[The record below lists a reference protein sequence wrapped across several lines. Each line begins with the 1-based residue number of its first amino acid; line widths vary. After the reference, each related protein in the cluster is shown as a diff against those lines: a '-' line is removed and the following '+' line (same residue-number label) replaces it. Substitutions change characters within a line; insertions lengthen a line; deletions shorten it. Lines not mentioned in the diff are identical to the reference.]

1 MDIFVNKMHSP
12 TDQKEGKPK
21 PRRREKRRERRK
33 AGRDRRKSVNE
44 GLVVSLSNRNDRRT
58 YRERRHQHM
67 ADIEFQV
74 PAESE
79 EKTKEKSFSVI
90 A

>member
-1 MDIFVNKMHSP
+1 MDIFVNRMHSP

-21 PRRREKRRERRK
+21 PKRREKRRERRK

-44 GLVVSLSNRNDRRT
+44 GLVVSLSIRNDRRT
-58 YRERRHQHM
+58 YRERRHRHL
-67 ADIEFQV
+67 ADVEFQV